1 MIIYFLFIFILLI
14 LFSSITNKIHLSL
27 FGFSF
32 CIICWEQSKLVL
44 WVKKTKALS
53 IVDDISSR
61 VEACLLCFRGCATC
75 WGNYG
80 CPTPFFPCSS
90 RSSSSTIKQSQQS
103 TPSHTLARQPLTGK
117 SVCRRLGRRNTC
129 SGLDCKLAEAEA
141 MVIELSTV
149 LWQLA
154 EATDP
159 SLIGGSTV
167 HVICCFV
174 RFHQLF
180 HFVTERNRVLMS
192 WSAYKQTSAM
202 RCKIHGWLHCSVTA
216 TAADPRTSRELFH
229 FVAERN
235 IVCHHVSILSV

>member
-1 MIIYFLFIFILLI
+1 M
-14 LFSSITNKIHLSL
+14 
-27 FGFSF
+27 
-32 CIICWEQSKLVL
+32 
-44 WVKKTKALS
+44 
-53 IVDDISSR
+53 DDISSR
-61 VEACLLCFRGCATC
+61 VEACLLCFRGCATGG
-75 WGNYG
+75 GNYG
-80 CPTPFFPCSS
+80 CPTPFFSCSS

-103 TPSHTLARQPLTGK
+103 TPSHTLARQTLTGK

-129 SGLDCKLAEAEA
+129 SGLDCKLTGAEA
-141 MVIELSTV
+141 MVIGLSIV

-192 WSAYKQTSAM
+192 WLAYKQTSAM
-202 RCKIHGWLHCSVTA
+202 RCKTHGWLHGSATA
-216 TAADPRTSRELFH
+216 TAAEPRIVQPALH
-229 FVAERN
+229 F
-235 IVCHHVSILSV
+235 I